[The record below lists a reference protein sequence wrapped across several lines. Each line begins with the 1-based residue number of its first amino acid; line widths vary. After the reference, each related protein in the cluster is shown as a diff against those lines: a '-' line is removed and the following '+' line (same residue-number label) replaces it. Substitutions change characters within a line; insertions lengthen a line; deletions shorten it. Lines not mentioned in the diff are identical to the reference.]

1 MLADPLLHPENRMLY
16 SQHLQP
22 PTGYLFDAG
31 IATTYS
37 MDFETALAVP
47 VSLTLHAAEDRSALL
62 DQPLALLEGAQRV
75 AKKLLV
81 FADAGRI
88 HARPA
93 AQSRLISLLESSIVE
108 VLAPNGGAFHPKLW
122 LLRFKPS
129 ESGAGERLRLLV
141 LSRNLTADRSW
152 DIALSLDG
160 DVTERPV
167 ADNRPLAELISRLPG
182 LALSPI
188 SAEQD
193 AWVRSI
199 ADQVRRTRWELPPGF
214 DSVTFAV
221 NGLGGRQWRPAEAA
235 KLGIISPFCD
245 EQALRELSELP
256 YGEKAWLIGR
266 SDQLAAIGT
275 ETLNLFEHVSVLDDM
290 GTSGDGSAE
299 THEALEGLHA
309 KIYVSERGWDTA
321 VTVGSGNAT
330 CAALKNCNVE
340 VFATLTGKR
349 SQVGGVAKNL
359 GPEGFG
365 RLVRRYVPGEV
376 APTEAG
382 RREGEQRLR
391 EMHRA
396 VCKAGLRLRCER
408 VAGETAAARWRTV
421 LVPPASLSLAHEAE
435 LEAWPITV
443 AATHATSLTASLALG
458 QPAALASV
466 GCAEITAFVGF
477 RLVDAT
483 SGQSLLFS
491 CKLPVDGLPPERDSA
506 VLCSVIENRR
516 AFFAYLRLLLADTGE
531 LSLVRAGGASL
542 GGGFDGSGG
551 RGVAGDDMPMLEE
564 LVRAFCRGDA
574 RALDAIDNLLARL
587 DAGFDDGSDPVPD
600 GFRELWRAFR
610 AARGIQEPGHDG
622 I

>member
-1 MLADPLLHPENRMLY
+1 MPADALLHPDNRMLY

-22 PTGYLFDAG
+22 PTGYVFDAG

-47 VSLTLHAAEDRSALL
+47 VSLTLHAAEDRGALL
-62 DQPLALLEGAQRV
+62 GQPLALLEGAQRV

-88 HARPA
+88 HARSA
-93 AQSRLISLLESSIVE
+93 AQSRLIALLESSIVE

-122 LLRFKPS
+122 LLCFKPCGT
-129 ESGAGERLRLLV
+129 GAGERLRLLV

-160 DVTERPV
+160 EVTDSPV
-167 ADNRPLAELISRLPG
+167 ADNQPLFELISRLPG

-199 ADQVRRTRWELPPGF
+199 AEQTRRARWTLPPGF

-221 NGLGGRQWRPAEAA
+221 NGLGGNQWRPAAAA
-235 KLGIISPFCD
+235 KLGIVSPFCD
-245 EQALRELSELP
+245 EPALRELAELP

-266 SDQLAAIGT
+266 SDQLAGVGT
-275 ETLNLFEHVSVLDDM
+275 ETLDLFEHVCVLDDM
-290 GTSGDGSAE
+290 ATSDDGSADMR
-299 THEALEGLHA
+299 EALDGLHA
-309 KIYVSERGWDTA
+309 KIYVSERGWDTT

-330 CAALKNCNVE
+330 CAALKNRNVE

-349 SQVGGVAKNL
+349 SQVGGVAANL
-359 GPEGFG
+359 GPAGFG
-365 RLVRRYVPGEV
+365 RLARRYVPGEV
-376 APTEAG
+376 APMEAG
-382 RREGEQRLR
+382 RREAEQRLR
-391 EMHRA
+391 EMHRS
-396 VCKAGLRLRCER
+396 VCKAALRLRCER
-408 VAGETAAARWRTV
+408 IAGVVAAAARWRMV
-421 LVPPASLSLAHEAE
+421 LVPAASLSLPYEAE

-443 AATHATSLTASLALG
+443 AAAQATPLGASLAAGL
-458 QPAALASV
+458 PAALASV
-466 GCAEITAFVGF
+466 DCAEITAFIGF

-483 SGQSLLFS
+483 SGQALRFS
-491 CKLPVDGLPPERDSA
+491 CKLPIDGLPSERDSA

-516 AFFAYLRLLLADTGE
+516 AFFAYLRLLLADAGEPPPVRTGAG
-531 LSLVRAGGASL
+531 SFGGGAD
-542 GGGFDGSGG
+542 GGSA
-551 RGVAGDDMPMLEE
+551 AGDDMPMLEE
-564 LVRAFCRGDA
+564 LVRAFCRGDV
-574 RALDAIDNLLARL
+574 RAFDAIDSLLARL
-587 DAGFDDGSDPVPD
+587 DAGLADGSDPVPD
-600 GFRELWRAFR
+600 GFRELWGAFR
-610 AARGIQEPGHDG
+610 TARGVQEPGHDG